1 MALYIYT
8 DEEVAVLTFEEKSNW
23 IRCNP
28 VTAARHFQYRLNTF
42 FNEFLKSTAKPLGE
56 ILDYAIRVEF
66 QARGSP
72 HAHTVIWVKDAPKYG
87 VDEDSDVVA
96 FTDKYITCA
105 KPDDG
110 KLRELVL
117 MLQEHK
123 HSTYCK
129 RGKACRFH
137 FPQPPS
143 PVTVISKSDFDTDQ
157 LKAAQ
162 QTLTKVRKIII
173 DGNCDNMT
181 LEQLLD
187 TAGVQFEDYMSALK
201 MSSKGNTV
209 LLKRDPDACKI
220 NNYNIAVMLAWQANM
235 DIQYVL
241 NAYACVMYVAS
252 YIMKAERSM
261 GELLKRV
268 AGETRT
274 DELRAQLRKV
284 GSAFLTHRE
293 VSAQEAAYRILSL
306 PMKQLSRSVVWVDT
320 NPKNERIAVLKST
333 QELEQLDN
341 DDVNVFQKSLIERYQ
356 HRPQSIQSMCLAE
369 FAATYVTNYKK
380 EDDSD
385 ALPPVE
391 SEATSSH
398 ITLTGGF
405 GRMNKR
411 KREAVIR
418 FRRYNKDTEPSNWY
432 RAKLMLYFPWFNE
445 DTNLLVHMRST
456 IAMCM
461 MLW

>member
-1 MALYIYT
+1 
-8 DEEVAVLTFEEKSNW
+8 
-23 IRCNP
+23 
-28 VTAARHFQYRLNTF
+28 
-42 FNEFLKSTAKPLGE
+42 
-56 ILDYAIRVEF
+56 
-66 QARGSP
+66 
-72 HAHTVIWVKDAPKYG
+72 
-87 VDEDSDVVA
+87 
-96 FTDKYITCA
+96 
-105 KPDDG
+105 
-110 KLRELVL
+110 
-117 MLQEHK
+117 
-123 HSTYCK
+123 
-129 RGKACRFH
+129 
-137 FPQPPS
+137 
-143 PVTVISKSDFDTDQ
+143 
-157 LKAAQ
+157 
-162 QTLTKVRKIII
+162 
-173 DGNCDNMT
+173 MT

-209 LLKRDPDACKI
+209 ILKCDPDACKI

-274 DELRAQLRKV
+274 DELRVQLRKV

-293 VSAQEAAYRILSL
+293 VSAQEAAYRILFL

-341 DDVNVFQKSLIERYQ
+341 DDVNVFQKSLIEHYQ
-356 HRPQSIQSMCLAE
+356 HRPQSIQSMCLA
-369 FAATYVTNYKK
+369 ATYVTNYKK
-380 EDDSD
+380 ED

-398 ITLTGGF
+398 ITLTNGF
-405 GRMNKR
+405 GRMNKH

-445 DTNLLVHMRST
+445 DTDLLGRYSTYEEHYRHVYDVVVANESRYSLTDVEDIDVDEAGPPEHVWADIAPNTEEGRSRALEEGEEQLT
-456 IAMCM
+456 EVAPEDLQDHANVFDQLSVSHGLQTRFESAANKEEIPADEYRR
-461 MLW
+461 LLRGLNDK